1 MTISGSPQKE
11 AHDPREESRHILEAL
26 FEFVPEAV
34 VVSDEK
40 GCIVRVNGQAVKL
53 FGYSQDELRGQPIE
67 TLVPERFRQGHVK
80 HFHDYHQAPRRT
92 SLELCGRHKDGREF
106 LIDVVLNPLDTGQRK
121 LVLSL
126 VRDLTE
132 RDAGEALRFHLAA
145 LVNSSSDAIIGK
157 TLDGFIA
164 SWNKSAERIFG
175 YSPQEAIG
183 KPISMLLPPGGEDVE
198 SDILGRL
205 KKGETIVAFDAV
217 RRCKD
222 GRNIDV
228 SVTTSPIFDALGNVV
243 GACKVARGITERKQV
258 EKERAAVTRRSLQ
271 LNEEL
276 EQKVKAR
283 TTELAASNKE
293 LESFSYSVSHDL
305 RAPLRTINGFS
316 HALLEDCADRLD
328 DTGKTH
334 LNRIRAATQ
343 RMGSLIDDLLNLSR
357 LSRAEMHI
365 KSVDISALACSI
377 AGELQK
383 SQPER
388 QIELRIEDGLKTIAD
403 PGLLRVVLENLLT
416 NAWKFTSKR
425 ASARIEF
432 GMVNGNG
439 TPAYFVR
446 DDGAGFDPAYADR
459 LFGAFQRLHAM
470 TEFAGTGVGLAT
482 VQRIIHRHGGRIW
495 AESAVDRGATFYFT
509 LCETA
514 S

>member
-271 LNEEL
+271 LN
-276 EQKVKAR
+276 
-283 TTELAASNKE
+283 
-293 LESFSYSVSHDL
+293 
-305 RAPLRTINGFS
+305 
-316 HALLEDCADRLD
+316 
-328 DTGKTH
+328 
-334 LNRIRAATQ
+334 
-343 RMGSLIDDLLNLSR
+343 
-357 LSRAEMHI
+357 
-365 KSVDISALACSI
+365 
-377 AGELQK
+377 
-383 SQPER
+383 
-388 QIELRIEDGLKTIAD
+388 
-403 PGLLRVVLENLLT
+403 
-416 NAWKFTSKR
+416 
-425 ASARIEF
+425 
-432 GMVNGNG
+432 
-439 TPAYFVR
+439 
-446 DDGAGFDPAYADR
+446 
-459 LFGAFQRLHAM
+459 
-470 TEFAGTGVGLAT
+470 
-482 VQRIIHRHGGRIW
+482 
-495 AESAVDRGATFYFT
+495 
-509 LCETA
+509 
-514 S
+514 